1 MDGNNSTVLDVEDDD
16 QRQNRIQN
24 LLKNLNSDSKPQ
36 APPNL
41 PRFDFGSKSMLPVHS
56 HSELLSRVQ
65 AFLPQIQSSNEVL
78 NQRMQEDPTSVNI
91 EHISEDMDQ
100 YIQMNLGLGVFEDR
114 SNRTQDNH
122 DTVMSSASSSSTSSS
137 SSEEVDQDSDI
148 DSDASSEIITSFVPV
163 RPIKPL
169 PRRSLNRTCPQIVVL
184 EEKSQE

>member
-1 MDGNNSTVLDVEDDD
+1 MDSV
-16 QRQNRIQN
+16 
-24 LLKNLNSDSKPQ
+24 
-36 APPNL
+36 
-41 PRFDFGSKSMLPVHS
+41 
-56 HSELLSRVQ
+56 LSRVQ

-100 YIQMNLGLGVFEDR
+100 YIQMVGFLTHPYRVSHPCIQNLGLGVFEDR

-122 DTVMSSASSSSTSSS
+122 DTVMSSASSSSASSS

-169 PRRSLNRTCPQIVVL
+169 PRRSLNRTRPQIVVL
-184 EEKSQE
+184 EEKSQEWTPCISSKLTYVT